1 MPRAFIKLGQNVA
14 YASRVNEFGCCWA
27 AIAKTLG
34 LGPFEQRLL
43 KVEAFAE
50 CGVVEVEY

>member
-50 CGVVEVEY
+50 CGVVVLH